1 MQRMVETGASIAPQ
15 THTQSMATRVMLVLT
30 AVFAALAAAG
40 TASTSFAR
48 TASTASAA
56 SAAIVRVHGKMTGR
70 KGAPLIGAD
79 VALEAS
85 RPEATRRTHTNATGG
100 FAFDGVETGGYR
112 LRVRYRE
119 TDASGQVD
127 VQEDKQVDIA
137 LDIDP

>member
-1 MQRMVETGASIAPQ
+1 MQRMLEAGPNNAPP
-15 THTQSMATRVMLVLT
+15 TRPRVAATRVVLAVLV
-30 AVFAALAAAG
+30 ALAP
-40 TASTSFAR
+40 ASSAFTSTAR
-48 TASTASAA
+48 TA
-56 SAAIVRVHGKMTGR
+56 SAAIVRVHGQVTGR
-70 KGAPLIGAD
+70 KGAPLVGAD

-85 RPEATRRTHTNATGG
+85 RPESTRRTRTNAAGA

-119 TDASGQVD
+119 TDASGDVD

>member
-1 MQRMVETGASIAPQ
+1 MQRMIEAGPNIAPP
-15 THTQSMATRVMLVLT
+15 TRPRVAPTRVVL
-30 AVFAALAAAG
+30 AVLMALAAASSAFTSTPH
-40 TASTSFAR
+40 TATITSARST
-48 TASTASAA
+48 A
-56 SAAIVRVHGKMTGR
+56 SAAIVRVHGQVTGR
-70 KGAPLIGAD
+70 KGAPLVGAE

-85 RPEATRRTHTNATGG
+85 RPDATHHTRTNASGA
-100 FAFDGVETGGYR
+100 FAFDGVETGAYR

>member
-1 MQRMVETGASIAPQ
+1 MQRMVEAGPSIAPQ
-15 THTQSMATRVMLVLT
+15 TRTRLPANRVVLVVL
-30 AVFAALAAAG
+30 VALAADV
-40 TASTSFAR
+40 TAATSTAR
-48 TASTASAA
+48 TATTA
-56 SAAIVRVHGKMTGR
+56 SAAIVRVHGQVTGR

-85 RPEATRRTHTNATGG
+85 RPEATRRTHTNATGA

>member
-1 MQRMVETGASIAPQ
+1 MQRMLEAGPNIAPP
-15 THTQSMATRVMLVLT
+15 TRPRVAATRVVLAVLV
-30 AVFAALAAAG
+30 ALAP
-40 TASTSFAR
+40 ASSAYTSTAR
-48 TASTASAA
+48 TASAE
-56 SAAIVRVHGKMTGR
+56 IVRVHGQVTGR
-70 KGAPLIGAD
+70 KGAPLVGAD

-85 RPEATRRTHTNATGG
+85 RPESTRRTRTNAAGA

-119 TDASGQVD
+119 TDASGDVD

>member
-1 MQRMVETGASIAPQ
+1 
-15 THTQSMATRVMLVLT
+15 MLVIGSNIAAQTRIRVAAQHVVRALLLT
-30 AVFAALAAAG
+30 LAVAG
-40 TASTSFAR
+40 AASTSTTRAA
-48 TASTASAA
+48 TIASAA
-56 SAAIVRVHGKMTGR
+56 SVTTVRVHGQVSGR
-70 KGAPLIGAD
+70 KGAPLVGAQ

-85 RPEATRRTHTNATGG
+85 RPDATRRTRTNATGA
-100 FAFDGVETGGYR
+100 FAFDDLETGSYR